1 MERLKQSKWLEII
14 KWVWIAAVFAAVT
27 LYVVNNF
34 AVVRSYFSEIH
45 WSRFLMALV
54 LITLG
59 KQLTMLASRL
69 TLEGEGVQ
77 MKLWEF
83 FSIYNLTQ
91 LGKYLPGGVWQ
102 YVGRYGTYRTRDMN
116 NKNSLRAMLTEI
128 LWQVSTAVLVGG
140 LFLLSFNRGLLELIG
155 LTLTRRA
162 AVALM
167 VGLILIWCAGMLVIQ
182 RFVQSLEYVDARL
195 ILRVAVYFLPAW
207 VALGISFG
215 MLFPNVDE
223 QVLGIGIQG
232 FTLSWAAGFIAFF
245 TPGGLGV
252 RELVMTA
259 LYTGTIYAAVVPVIA
274 SVHRVLWTLSEL
286 LVGLVI
292 VMVQAFR
299 KKPDQAAPKASEE

>member
-1 MERLKQSKWLEII
+1 MERLKNSKWLEII
-14 KWVWIAAVFAAVT
+14 KWIWITAVFAAVT

-34 AVVRSYFSEIH
+34 AVVQSYFSEIH
-45 WSRFLMALV
+45 WSRFLVALV
-54 LITLG
+54 LIILG
-59 KQLTMLASRL
+59 KQLAMFASRL
-69 TLEGEGVQ
+69 TLEGERVK
-77 MKLWEF
+77 MNLWEF

-102 YVGRYGTYRTRDMN
+102 YVGRYGTYRTKEMN
-116 NKNSLRAMLTEI
+116 AKSSLRAMLTEI
-128 LWQVSTAVLVGG
+128 LWQISTAVLVGG
-140 LFLLSFNRGLLELIG
+140 IFLLSFNRGLLELIG
-155 LTLTRRA
+155 LTLTRRV

-167 VGLILIWCAGMLVIQ
+167 VGMILVWCAGMLVIQ
-182 RFVQSLEYVDARL
+182 RYVQSLEFFDARL
-195 ILRVAVYFLPAW
+195 ILRVAAYFLPAW

-215 MLFPNVDE
+215 MLFPNVDG

-232 FTLSWAAGFIAFF
+232 FTLSWAAGFAAFF

-259 LYTGTIYAAVVPVIA
+259 LYSGTIYAAVVPVIA

-292 VMVQAFR
+292 VIVQAFR
-299 KKPDQAAPKASEE
+299 KKTDHVPTRASEE